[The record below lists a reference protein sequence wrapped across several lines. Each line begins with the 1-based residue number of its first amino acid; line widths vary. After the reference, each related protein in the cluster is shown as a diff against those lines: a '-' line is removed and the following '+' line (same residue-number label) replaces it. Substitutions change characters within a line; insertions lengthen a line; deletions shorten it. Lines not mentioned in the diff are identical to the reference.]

1 MFLREMSRGI
11 MCTMTALA
19 TISAKPFEIGTT
31 GWTAAD
37 LDNRAIER
45 LWCKGRYE
53 IIEGVLTKMPPAF
66 FDGSYAVQNLVFQV
80 KKHLDQVGTEGS
92 FAPEVDIILGNRR
105 VVIADFV
112 CLTPADMALQRQ
124 ANAARKRKRAEY
136 GRLLVPPTLII
147 ESSSL
152 DHEAHDSQTKRR
164 YYAEFGVPNYWIIN
178 VYARTLECFVLDDG
192 AYEIDRSGKGRGK
205 VSPSMFPGLT
215 IPLQKIWTP

>member
-1 MFLREMSRGI
+1 
-11 MCTMTALA
+11 MTAVA
-19 TISAKPFEIGTT
+19 TIASKPFEIGTT
-31 GWTAAD
+31 GWTVAD

-53 IIEGVLTKMPPAF
+53 IIEGVLTRMPPAF
-66 FDGSYAVQNLVFQV
+66 FDGSCAVQNLVFQV
-80 KKHLDQVGTEGS
+80 KKHLDEAALEGS

-112 CLTPADMALQRQ
+112 FLTPADMAMQRR
-124 ANAARKRKRAEY
+124 ANAARKRKRAKY

-152 DHEAHDSQTKRR
+152 DHEAHDNQTKWR

-178 VYARTLECFVLDDG
+178 AYERTLECFILRDG
-192 AYEIDRSGKGRGK
+192 AYEIDRPAKGRGK

-215 IPLQKIWTP
+215 IPLQKLWTP